1 MPVAA
6 IAVREAIA
14 FVRKTDNISDIGE
27 IMKTATEIRNRIET
41 LPRGAPFTTREF
53 SGIGA
58 RASVDQALSRLTRSG
73 HIARVARGVFVR
85 PKESRYV
92 GTVPPEPAMVA
103 EAVAR
108 STGAEI
114 QIHGAEAARR
124 FGFSTQVPMRS
135 IFHTSGASR
144 RLRIGNLSVE
154 LRRTSPRKLALA
166 GRPAGEALM
175 ALWYLG
181 KEQVGPGTVAQ
192 LRSRLPAGEFE
203 ALRGAVGV
211 MPSWMA
217 EAFRQYGKSES

>member
-1 MPVAA
+1 
-6 IAVREAIA
+6 
-14 FVRKTDNISDIGE
+14 
-27 IMKTATEIRNRIET
+27 
-41 LPRGAPFTTREF
+41 
-53 SGIGA
+53 
-58 RASVDQALSRLTRSG
+58 
-73 HIARVARGVFVR
+73 
-85 PKESRYV
+85 
-92 GTVPPEPAMVA
+92 MVA

-108 STGAEI
+108 STGAQI

-144 RLRIGNLSVE
+144 KLHIGNLSVE

-181 KEQVGPGTVAQ
+181 KEQVSPGSVAQ
-192 LRSRLPAGEFE
+192 LHSRLSSEEFE
-203 ALRGAVGV
+203 ALKGAIGV

-217 EAFRQYGKSES
+217 EIFRQYGKPES